1 MQKLLR
7 PFYDR
12 ATLTVAKDLLGTY
25 LVHDVA
31 GERRIGR
38 IVEVEA
44 YLGSHD
50 RASHSSKGRTA
61 RNAVMFGPPGHAYVY
76 LIYGM
81 YCCMN
86 VVTEAQDHGAA
97 VLVRALA
104 PVANIPLRTQG
115 PGLLCK
121 AMQIDRR
128 LNGHDLTGDTL
139 FIAMP
144 ADRPAVRIAARPRIG
159 VAYAGEWA
167 EKPLR
172 FYIQDDPF
180 VSRK

>member
-1 MQKLLR
+1 
-7 PFYDR
+7 
-12 ATLTVAKDLLGTY
+12 
-25 LVHDVA
+25 
-31 GERRIGR
+31 
-38 IVEVEA
+38 
-44 YLGSHD
+44 
-50 RASHSSKGRTA
+50 
-61 RNAVMFGPPGHAYVY
+61 MFGPPGHAYVY

-104 PVANIPLRTQG
+104 PVANISLRTQG

-128 LNGHDLTGDTL
+128 LNGHDLTGDPL

-144 ADRPAVRIAARPRIG
+144 ADRPVVRIAARPRIG

-172 FYIQDDPF
+172 FCIQDDPF